1 MKMIGLARLGRDA
14 GEPKYTGKGDAVV
27 NLSLAYEYGR
37 KGEDGKRPTQWIDAT
52 LFGKRA
58 EVLAQYLTKGS
69 LILAELEGVHVETYK
84 DREGNERTKLA
95 AVVVDVGLTGRAE
108 QRDEPARSAAP
119 RPAPSKPAAKST
131 AFDGMDNDLPPF

>member
-14 GEPKYTGKGDAVV
+14 GEPRYTSKGDAMV
-27 NLSLAYEYGR
+27 NLSLAFEYGR

-58 EVLAQYLTKGS
+58 ESLAQYLNKGS
-69 LILAELEGVHVETYK
+69 LILAELEGVHIETYK

-95 AVVVDVGLTGRAE
+95 AVVVDIGLTGRTE
-108 QRDEPARSAAP
+108 QRDEQPRSPAPRSAP
-119 RPAPSKPAAKST
+119 PPAPKRGT
-131 AFDGMDNDLPPF
+131 AFDDMGDDIPF